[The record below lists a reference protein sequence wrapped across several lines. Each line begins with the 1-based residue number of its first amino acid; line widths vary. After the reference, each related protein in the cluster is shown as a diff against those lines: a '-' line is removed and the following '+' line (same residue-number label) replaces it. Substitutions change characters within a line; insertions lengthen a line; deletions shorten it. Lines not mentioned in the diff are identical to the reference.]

1 MFFIAFLLCILYN
14 KYEFYKGND
23 EKLKNY
29 NTGKDKPNKP
39 IAGGNSRKAPSSK
52 VGNHPVRSTTNSIK
66 NTKNA
71 TVAKLKNNEPPN
83 KTVTKK
89 LGIAMLIVFILLFFL
104 VSRLFW
110 IEIVQGAELKE
121 MAYKQQTINRIISPA
136 RGTIY
141 DSTGKA
147 LAISSRVDTVTIN
160 PGEIK
165 YSNDKRVEPEVVS
178 RALADIFELDY
189 QEVYDK
195 VTSNSSVQTII
206 RKVNQDKIT
215 ALKTWMSENKVT
227 AGINIDEDSKRSYPY
242 ATFASHLIG
251 FCGTDNNGLSGL
263 ESTWNDVLTG
273 TPGKIVTST
282 DSAGQEILDDDKR
295 YIAAENG
302 SDIVLSIDYYL
313 QLIVEKYLKQAV
325 IENGCLGGGTA
336 IMMDPETGDIL
347 AMANYP
353 DYDLNNAYTPNE
365 SLANGWDE
373 LSSEEKMNNLYEMW
387 RNKAAS
393 ATYEPGSTFKL
404 ITSAIALEE
413 GIVGTDDPDEFYC
426 NSYYVVDG
434 QRINCWRDYYPL
446 HESQSL
452 RKALQNSCNP
462 AFMQLG
468 ERIGVTRFY
477 KYMRAFGLFERTGA
491 DLYGEA
497 NSIMHDED
505 SIIPVELA
513 TLSFGQRFNI
523 TPLQLVTAVSAI
535 VNDGILMKPRIV
547 KQIINSDTN
556 AVTNIEPEEVR
567 QVISKETSEIMRD
580 MMRSV
585 VTDGTGQ
592 YVNIEGYSIGGKSG
606 TSEPIPGREEEDGY
620 ISSFIAIAP
629 TTDVKVVTLVALYHP
644 TAGKYQGGETAGPVV
659 KQILSEALPYLGIT
673 SDSESSAE
681 EESTSLITLN
691 DVRNKTVAEAE
702 KLLRDAGFQVESSI
716 SENKTTT
723 LVSDQVPK
731 PGVKLSKDSYVFL
744 YTEDQNVHLSVSVPN
759 LKGMSAQQAT
769 NSLRSKKLNIN
780 VQGTGKVVS
789 QDYTVDT
796 QVEEGTIVTVTLEPE
811 ISGAY

>member
-1 MFFIAFLLCILYN
+1 M
-14 KYEFYKGND
+14 
-23 EKLKNY
+23 
-29 NTGKDKPNKP
+29 
-39 IAGGNSRKAPSSK
+39 
-52 VGNHPVRSTTNSIK
+52 
-66 NTKNA
+66 
-71 TVAKLKNNEPPN
+71 
-83 KTVTKK
+83 
-89 LGIAMLIVFILLFFL
+89 
-104 VSRLFW
+104 
-110 IEIVQGAELKE
+110 
-121 MAYKQQTINRIISPA
+121 
-136 RGTIY
+136 
-141 DSTGKA
+141 
-147 LAISSRVDTVTIN
+147 
-160 PGEIK
+160 
-165 YSNDKRVEPEVVS
+165 
-178 RALADIFELDY
+178 
-189 QEVYDK
+189 
-195 VTSNSSVQTII
+195 
-206 RKVNQDKIT
+206 
-215 ALKTWMSENKVT
+215 
-227 AGINIDEDSKRSYPY
+227 
-242 ATFASHLIG
+242 
-251 FCGTDNNGLSGL
+251 
-263 ESTWNDVLTG
+263 
-273 TPGKIVTST
+273 
-282 DSAGQEILDDDKR
+282 
-295 YIAAENG
+295 
-302 SDIVLSIDYYL
+302 
-313 QLIVEKYLKQAV
+313 
-325 IENGCLGGGTA
+325 
-336 IMMDPETGDIL
+336 
-347 AMANYP
+347 
-353 DYDLNNAYTPNE
+353 
-365 SLANGWDE
+365 
-373 LSSEEKMNNLYEMW
+373 
-387 RNKAAS
+387 
-393 ATYEPGSTFKL
+393 
-404 ITSAIALEE
+404 
-413 GIVGTDDPDEFYC
+413 
-426 NSYYVVDG
+426 VDG

-505 SIIPVELA
+505 NIIPVELA